1 MNLSNP
7 IYHDADK
14 ARDHLEAL
22 LWADGP
28 VCPHCKTRG
37 HASKIKGGRKGL
49 YFCNIGYCRKQFSV
63 TVGTVFERSKIPLNK
78 WVLATHL
85 MSASKTGVSA
95 HQLHRMLDI
104 TYKSAWF
111 MCHRIR
117 EAMGVS
123 PDAGPMGGEGEQVQS
138 DETYL
143 GNTSKRAKGYQKGHG
158 KRMKVHALVEP
169 RTGEARAFRVA
180 NLDYIRVRKG
190 LVGHVDRKSTLVT
203 DEAKIYHHVGKE
215 FAAHERVAHKRGNY
229 VNDRGFTTNHVE
241 NFFGVFKRVMK
252 AHIHIEDQ
260 HLQRYLSETAFRYT
274 NRKIND
280 FDRALEALKGIEGK
294 RLTYRPIN

>member
-14 ARDHLEAL
+14 AREHLEAL

-28 VCPHCKTRG
+28 VCPHCKVRDRS
-37 HASKIKGGRKGL
+37 SKIKGGRAGL
-49 YFCNIGYCRKQFSV
+49 YFCNACRMQHSV

-111 MCHRIR
+111 MCMRIR

-123 PDAGPMGGEGEQVQS
+123 SDAPPMGGEGEHRPNPMKPTLAIPQS
-138 DETYL
+138 AP
-143 GNTSKRAKGYQKGHG
+143 RAT
-158 KRMKVHALVEP
+158 RRAM
-169 RTGEARAFRVA
+169 AR
-180 NLDYIRVRKG
+180 G
-190 LVGHVDRKSTLVT
+190 
-203 DEAKIYHHVGKE
+203 
-215 FAAHERVAHKRGNY
+215 
-229 VNDRGFTTNHVE
+229 
-241 NFFGVFKRVMK
+241 
-252 AHIHIEDQ
+252 
-260 HLQRYLSETAFRYT
+260 
-274 NRKIND
+274 
-280 FDRALEALKGIEGK
+280 
-294 RLTYRPIN
+294 

>member
-1 MNLSNP
+1 MNLSDP
-7 IYHDADK
+7 IYHNADK

-28 VCPHCKTRG
+28 VCPHCKVRD
-37 HASKIKGGRKGL
+37 HASKIKGGRAGL
-49 YFCNIGYCRKQFSV
+49 MFCNACRMQFSV

-123 PDAGPMGGEGEQVQS
+123 SDAPPMGGEGEQVQS

-169 RTGEARAFRVA
+169 KTGEARAFRVA

-190 LVGHVDRKSTLVT
+190 LVAHVDRKSTLVT
-203 DEAKIYHHVGKE
+203 DEARIYHHVGKE
-215 FAAHERVAHKRGNY
+215 FAAHETVSHKKFNY
-229 VNDRGFTTNHVE
+229 VNDKGFTTNHVE

-280 FDRALEALKGIEGK
+280 FERALEALKGIEGK
-294 RLTYRPIN
+294 RLTYRPIG